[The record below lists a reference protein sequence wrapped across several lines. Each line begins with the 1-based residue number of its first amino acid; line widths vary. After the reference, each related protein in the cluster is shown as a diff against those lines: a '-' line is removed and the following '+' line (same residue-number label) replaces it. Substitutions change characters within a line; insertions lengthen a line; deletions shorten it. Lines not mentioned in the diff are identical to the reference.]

1 MEPAP
6 EPLEWD
12 ENAALDPAVEQ
23 LMLESR
29 EDEDLD
35 SDHEE
40 QIEEETQET
49 VPEWWVNSTGALTI
63 SILQEAFVKCQPRSS
78 SKYLYVS
85 DLGKEE
91 EEEDAEAQGI
101 EKKEKEAARGM
112 SDALYALY
120 YEWECNKEKHGK
132 SYRHSLEFK
141 QRICGLKGG
150 DAKPDDPK
158 VMEWMNRKKAK
169 FGCHLQTAS
178 TSSGTAFSYL
188 EKSGKSL
195 LSNGMLRP
203 MLEA

>member
-1 MEPAP
+1 
-6 EPLEWD
+6 
-12 ENAALDPAVEQ
+12 
-23 LMLESR
+23 
-29 EDEDLD
+29 
-35 SDHEE
+35 
-40 QIEEETQET
+40 
-49 VPEWWVNSTGALTI
+49 
-63 SILQEAFVKCQPRSS
+63 
-78 SKYLYVS
+78 
-85 DLGKEE
+85 
-91 EEEDAEAQGI
+91 
-101 EKKEKEAARGM
+101 M

-178 TSSGTAFSYL
+178 TSSGAAFSYL
-188 EKSGKSL
+188 EKSGKPL

-203 MLEA
+203 MLEACHQATGCRAAKYLRAEFLSKFCVGKWSTKLVREAAINLKCGICDGSRPLPKKQHVESIFTYGIESNADGCHPNSVREIEAISWIAWISLPTYFGGLFHKVCVGLTT